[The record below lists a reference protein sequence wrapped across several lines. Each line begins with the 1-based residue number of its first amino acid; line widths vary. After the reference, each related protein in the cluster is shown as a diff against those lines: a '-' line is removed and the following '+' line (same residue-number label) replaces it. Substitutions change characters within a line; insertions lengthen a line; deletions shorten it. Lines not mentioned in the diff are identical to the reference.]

1 MDMNTQDKDIM
12 VNMANAGN
20 FTKLNN
26 AMKAA
31 GLVTNYKGIG
41 PFTLFAPTDE
51 AFDKLPKG
59 KLESLLRDK
68 AALQSILNLHAIE
81 GSMLAKDIKASTS
94 PSIQGETLT
103 FAANDSG
110 FDVNGLTFAA
120 NDSGFD
126 VNGAR
131 ISKQEIEA
139 SNGVIHAID
148 TVMMP
153 KGTILM
159 RPMR

>member
-110 FDVNGLTFAA
+110 FDVNG
-120 NDSGFD
+120 
-126 VNGAR
+126 AR